1 MAVFSKKNFSILGW
15 LYLAMLLALSF
26 YVVFFTDFSDIF
38 KGYPEEHYQTL
49 NKGWLDENGQ
59 EVDLTKIAL
68 KDSAVKLRIVNTL
81 PQYIK
86 NGESLNICSHNLF
99 FNVYID
105 GVRVYD
111 YAPEKNLTG
120 YGTGDVYHS
129 ITLTPQDRG
138 KNIEI
143 EIALLFAGEN
153 GGRLS
158 NMLICD
164 ASTFNYLI
172 FKDKGLDSILSEII
186 IFLGVIIFILHFV
199 VRKENQNGYDLI
211 ALSGTVILIG
221 TWTLIESNIP
231 QILLDMTVALRVMDY
246 LFLPLMIYPLIR
258 FINSILKKKNTIY
271 QRLAFIVMASA
282 ISAVMIARFG
292 FDIDMHR
299 SIGYFLVSYVFT
311 IVLIGFMLIKN
322 HIYCKEKGIPEGLKH
337 FYIGA
342 SCLLVGGLI
351 DVIDYVVHAKAKNNN
366 GNFLRLGLI
375 IFIFSMFIQILI
387 WLLRERRTTRRE
399 SFVNSM
405 MQYAISGESAE
416 SMITHILEYMGRE
429 LHPQH
434 LYIYERQEDST
445 FKNTYYWS
453 EKEGIKRNGAL
464 TPITDLEIVEDFINP
479 QFRESGSV
487 VIKNRKQCKE
497 SSPKLFALLE
507 EMDVNG
513 LILVPIRIGED
524 YLGFMGM
531 MDPPVDNMDEITGI
545 MKVLE
550 FFISET
556 IRRRGVERNL
566 INYSYYDPV
575 TGVKNR
581 RALEEFEA
589 NVLDTSQ
596 PYGYIMCDINGLK
609 TVNDTEGHE
618 AGDVLIKD
626 VADSLSLAYG
636 QDNVYRMGGDE
647 FAAYSVLKDKKEFDD
662 CFVKLNQELKKRKR
676 SASLG
681 YVYKPDGDPDY
692 ERVKKEADRMM
703 YEDKRKY
710 YSDGHD
716 RRMG

>member
-26 YVVFFTDFSDIF
+26 YVIFFTDFSDMI
-38 KGYPEEHYQTL
+38 KGYPDEHYQTF
-49 NKGWLDENGQ
+49 NEGWVDEHGQ
-59 EVDLTKIAL
+59 EVDLTKISL
-68 KDSAVKLRIVNTL
+68 KESDVKLRITNTL
-81 PQYIK
+81 PGDIRI
-86 NGESLNICSHNLF
+86 GESLNICSHNLF
-99 FNVYID
+99 FYVYMD
-105 GVRVYD
+105 GVKIYD

-129 ITLTPQDRG
+129 IPLDPNDSG
-138 KNIEI
+138 KKMEI
-143 EIALLFAGEN
+143 EVALLFAGEN

-199 VRKENQNGYDLI
+199 VRRENENGYDLI
-211 ALSGTVILIG
+211 ALSCTVVLIG

-231 QILLDMTVALRVMDY
+231 QILVGMTAALRVMDY

-258 FINSILKKKNTIY
+258 FINSIMKKKNPIY
-271 QRLAFIVMASA
+271 QRLAFIVMTTA
-282 ISAVMIARFG
+282 ISIAMIARLG
-292 FDIDMHR
+292 YDVDMHR
-299 SIGYFLVSYVFT
+299 SMGYFLASYVFT
-311 IVLIGFMLIKN
+311 IVVIGFMLIKN
-322 HIYCKEKGIPEGLKH
+322 HIYCKEKGIPEGLKY

-342 SCLLVGGLI
+342 SCLLIGGLI
-351 DVIDYVVHAKAKNNN
+351 DVFDYIVHAKAKNNN

-399 SFVNSM
+399 SFINSM

-434 LYIYERQEDST
+434 VYIYERQEDRT

-453 EKEGIKRNGAL
+453 ERDGLKRNGAL
-464 TPITDLEIVEDFINP
+464 TPITDLEIVDDYIYP
-479 QFRESGSV
+479 QFRDAGSV
-487 VIKNRKQCKE
+487 VLKNRNQCKDK
-497 SSPKLFALLE
+497 SPKLFALLE
-507 EMDVNG
+507 EMNVNG
-513 LILVPIRIGED
+513 LILVPIRIGDD

-581 RALEEFEA
+581 RALEEFEEK
-589 NVLDTSQ
+589 VLDTSK

-618 AGDVLIKD
+618 AGDFLIKD
-626 VADSLSLAYG
+626 VADALSLAYG

-647 FAAYSVLKDKKEFDD
+647 FAAYSTLEDQKEFTD
-662 CFVKLNQELKKRKR
+662 CFEKLNRELKKRKR

-681 YVYKPDGDPDY
+681 WVYRPDGDPDF
-692 ERVKKEADRMM
+692 ERVKKEADKMM